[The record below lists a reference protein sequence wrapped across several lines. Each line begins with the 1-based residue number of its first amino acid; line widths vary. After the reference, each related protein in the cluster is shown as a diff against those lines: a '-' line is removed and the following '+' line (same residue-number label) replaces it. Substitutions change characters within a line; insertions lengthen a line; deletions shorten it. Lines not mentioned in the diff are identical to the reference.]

1 MLVRIADIVPES
13 YVDGAD
19 IRYAIFMQ
27 GCLHDCFECQN
38 PETHNLHG
46 GHLVDTEDI
55 ISQFKR
61 NRLLNGITLTGGD
74 PFYQEA
80 AAAEL
85 AEAAQNVG
93 LNVWCYTGF
102 NYEDVADAYLLNF
115 VDVLVDGKFIL
126 DQRDLTLAFRGSANQ
141 RIIDIPESRRLNT
154 IILWTGYND

>member
-1 MLVRIADIVPES
+1 MLIRIADVVPES
-13 YVDGAD
+13 YVDGSG

-38 PETHNLHG
+38 PHTHDLHG
-46 GHLVDTEDI
+46 GRVVDTENI
-55 ISQFKR
+55 IQAFKR
-61 NRLLNGITLTGGD
+61 NKLLQGITLTGGD

-85 AEAAQNVG
+85 AEAAQNFG

-102 NYEDVADAYLLNF
+102 DFEDVADAYLLDF

-126 DQRDLTLAFRGSANQ
+126 ARRDLTLSYRGSDNQ
-141 RIIDIPESRRLNT
+141 RVIDVPESRRLNK
-154 IILWTGYND
+154 IVLWRAGYE